1 MCQLRI
7 LSANQSPGLWGS
19 DQSEASV
26 SLTPDVRSIVSGDNW
41 QLSLNP
47 LSNILSAMGNLGPLN
62 NNIVAE
68 FNWDME

>member
-1 MCQLRI
+1 M
-7 LSANQSPGLWGS
+7 
-19 DQSEASV
+19 